1 MKTIGPPLF
10 PVPESEALAA
20 KVVGK
25 PIGVVATMLPRLS
38 PQCRVTTAQAVSVAL
53 RLGAPADVATEI
65 VHQHLLKLFVSWP
78 EHLGLGA
85 RPLPGN
91 WADDPASVL
100 DAVFGPL
107 GEPVSAA
114 DFGQFL
120 LSGHGV
126 APVLRAIDRVFEKG
140 EACSAKLPLATPRN
154 LWSVAPLENSAAMRH
169 VSNPAMLAIEAARG
183 RGPLWRATARVFD
196 IAAVFDKVLPAPYSP
211 EPGSAIVSTMRGIYG
226 LQLKS
231 EAGVVTAFK
240 QVTPT
245 DCLLATGGVVQQS
258 LASLDVARH
267 ELAPVV
273 LEILDPCGPASL
285 RELLEAHR

>member
-1 MKTIGPPLF
+1 MKAVGQ
-10 PVPESEALAA
+10 PVVSVSEIEKLAE

-38 PQCRVTTAQAVSVAL
+38 PQCRVTRAQAVSVAL

-78 EHLGLGA
+78 EHLGLGT
-85 RPLPGN
+85 RLLPVN
-91 WADDPASVL
+91 WADDPSSVL
-100 DAVFGPL
+100 NAVFGRN

-140 EACSAKLPLATPRN
+140 EGCSAKLPLATPRN
-154 LWSVAPLENSAAMRH
+154 LWGGGALENSAAMRH
-169 VSNPAMLAIEAARG
+169 VSNPAMLAIEGARG
-183 RGPLWRATARVFD
+183 RGPLWRATARVLD

-211 EPGSAIVSTMRGIYG
+211 EPGVAIVSTIRGIYG
-226 LQLKS
+226 LHLKS
-231 EAGVVTAFK
+231 EGGVVTEFK
-240 QVTPT
+240 QVTAT
-245 DCLLATGGVVQQS
+245 DCLMAAGGVIEQS
-258 LASLDVARH
+258 LASLDAARH
-267 ELAPVV
+267 ELTP
-273 LEILDPCGPASL
+273 LLMEIIDPCSPASL
-285 RELLEAHR
+285 SRST